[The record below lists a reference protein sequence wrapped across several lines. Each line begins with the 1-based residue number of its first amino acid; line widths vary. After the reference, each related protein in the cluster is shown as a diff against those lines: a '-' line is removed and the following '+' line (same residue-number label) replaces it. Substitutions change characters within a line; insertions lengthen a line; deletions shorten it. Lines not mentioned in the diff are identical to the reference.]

1 VIAAV
6 PVEAVPMPFQSSA
19 RQPFVPSLNTVP
31 CLTTVHV
38 NPMPVMEDTNR
49 PAVLPRLLMMQAMN
63 GLPSVAGVMV
73 PVVKTVAAVV
83 SPALRRLVTVIAMS
97 VSPFL

>member
-1 VIAAV
+1 
-6 PVEAVPMPFQSSA
+6 
-19 RQPFVPSLNTVP
+19 
-31 CLTTVHV
+31 
-38 NPMPVMEDTNR
+38 
-49 PAVLPRLLMMQAMN
+49 MMQAMN